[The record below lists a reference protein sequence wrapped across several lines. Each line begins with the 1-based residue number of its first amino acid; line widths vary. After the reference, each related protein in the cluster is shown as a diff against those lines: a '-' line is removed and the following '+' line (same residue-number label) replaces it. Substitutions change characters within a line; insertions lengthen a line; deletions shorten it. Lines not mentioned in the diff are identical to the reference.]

1 MSTQRCSVTPH
12 PIVTLLTWFKSDE
25 IAIPEVRR
33 PFVWSAT
40 KVHNLADSL
49 YQGYAVGCL
58 IAWRNPTARLKD
70 GSKSSGKCFL
80 ITTTTSLRSVAACCL

>member
-12 PIVTLLTWFKSDE
+12 PIETLLTWVKPGE
-25 IAIPEVRR
+25 VAIPEIQR
-33 PFVWSAT
+33 PFVWYAV
-40 KVHNLADSL
+40 KVRNLLDFF
-49 YQGYAVGCL
+49 YQGYPVGCL
-58 IAWRNPTARLKD
+58 IAWRNPPARLKD